1 MYYLVNKMR
10 TIRLLPVSSWEGG
23 EVGVAACLWSGGVR
37 IPACTGADTPPP
49 VVGMET
55 PSCVNLETPPAR
67 PLNFPLGEGLETC
80 KACWDTTPPT
90 PQPPSPINRM
100 TEREVYKH
108 NLRKFCL
115 RAVIYLMSKT
125 MGSDIEGSKGA
136 LDTCAPS
143 IQMFSISYS
152 FWDKM
157 AQIKRLTYSPWG
169 LAHPP
174 HLENSVSALV
184 R

>member
-1 MYYLVNKMR
+1 MHWGRHL
-10 TIRLLPVSSWEGG
+10 S
-23 EVGVAACLWSGGVR
+23 
-37 IPACTGADTPPP
+37 
-49 VVGMET
+49 
-55 PSCVNLETPPAR
+55 PSCGHGD
-67 PLNFPLGEGLETC
+67 PLGCEPGDPTSQ
-80 KACWDTTPPT
+80 T
-90 PQPPSPINRM
+90 PQLPPGGGPGGLQGMLGYHTPNPPNPPSPINRM